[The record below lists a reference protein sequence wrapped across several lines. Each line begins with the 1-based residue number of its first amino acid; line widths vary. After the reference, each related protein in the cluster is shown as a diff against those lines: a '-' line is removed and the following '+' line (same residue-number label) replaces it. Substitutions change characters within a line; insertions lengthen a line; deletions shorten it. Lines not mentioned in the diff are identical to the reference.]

1 MVHKWVWFV
10 QRPLSEVCLQNELF
24 IKYTARGT
32 AAKAIMVFSPSIHFC
47 TRAPGRGDGGVRN
60 TRWYMLLLQVCFLH
74 CLPCS
79 VPCIPLLLLLT
90 TYGTESTLHEE
101 RTIPRVARLI
111 WQCGLRGG
119 QMFHAGIVPLL
130 CTPAFRAR
138 NATLHIVKYWTEY
151 DGLWSNTST
160 YIHIRVWLF
169 SFVTIWG
176 RWTRSPSSV
185 PSTDFRCREFIL
197 DIYTEC
203 ILDRDFNHLY
213 RIECK
218 LLQSM

>member
-10 QRPLSEVCLQNELF
+10 QCPLSEVCLQNELF

-74 CLPCS
+74 CLLCS
-79 VPCIPLLLLLT
+79 VLCIPLLLLLT
-90 TYGTESTLHEE
+90 T
-101 RTIPRVARLI
+101 ARSLRSMKRGPSHA
-111 WQCGLRGG
+111 WPVSFGSAGCGGG

-203 ILDRDFNHLY
+203 ILDRDYNHLY